1 MAAQADGIHLST
13 TKKKKRLLTHE
24 GFSYTKDKD
33 GLQDTTYWRCERRG
47 ECKGR
52 CKTVKDDVFKTVPH
66 CHPPDATRVTVE
78 KAKEELRTRAATT
91 IEPTSAVLRAATN
104 DLSADCLSSLPKASS
119 LKKSIQRE
127 RLAAGN
133 VPLNPR
139 NLQEL

>member
-1 MAAQADGIHLST
+1 MAAQTNGFHLST
-13 TKKKKRLLTHE
+13 TTEKKRLLIHE

-52 CKTVKDDVFKTVPH
+52 CKTVRDYVFKTVPH

-91 IEPTSAVLRAATN
+91 IIIIIIIIIM
-104 DLSADCLSSLPKASS
+104 K
-119 LKKSIQRE
+119 
-127 RLAAGN
+127 
-133 VPLNPR
+133 
-139 NLQEL
+139 